1 MPTHNITF
9 KTATTEAFSYSL
21 NLRSC
26 EANPCIEATFKGLSS
41 SKVRLAISEAIYGF
55 RHVEAICEQTGEVVY
70 TNYKSSELFATLLSY
85 GDCLDRVHA
94 VAYGD

>member
-1 MPTHNITF
+1 MPTHNITLNPIS
-9 KTATTEAFSYSL
+9 KTFSYSL
-21 NLRSC
+21 TLRSC
-26 EANPCIEATFKGLSS
+26 EASPCIEATFNGLSS
-41 SKVRLAISEAIYGF
+41 EQTRLAISEAIYGF

-70 TNYKSSELFATLLSY
+70 TNYKSSELFTTLISY